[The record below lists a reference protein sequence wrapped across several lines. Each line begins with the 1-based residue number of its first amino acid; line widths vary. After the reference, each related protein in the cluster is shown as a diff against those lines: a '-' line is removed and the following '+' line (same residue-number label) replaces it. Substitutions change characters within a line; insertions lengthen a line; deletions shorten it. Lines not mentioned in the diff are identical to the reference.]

1 MKVDYGIIHQAASDC
16 SNTHK
21 FLQDEF
27 SDLQTKIGKLMEQWD
42 GSAAEEYKGH
52 LQAEWNKNF
61 HEMSTLLNRIAIALP
76 QIADGYQGTES
87 DVTNLMSGM

>member
-1 MKVDYGIIHQAASDC
+1 MKVDYGVIHQAASDC

-27 SDLQTKIGKLMEQWD
+27 ADLQGKIGKLMESWD
-42 GSAAEEYKGH
+42 GKAKEQYH
-52 LQAEWNKNF
+52 VLQGDWNKNF
-61 HEMSTLLNRIAIALP
+61 REMSTLLNRIAIALP
-76 QIADGYQGTES
+76 QIADGYQGTEN